1 MFGVVLFRGLRKVGI
16 LDGEDDGRFDS
27 RFDGIFVELAF
38 KLFFLNVGFEVGCFG
53 VVEFWKDDGTTDG

>member
-1 MFGVVLFRGLRKVGI
+1 MFGLVLFRGLRKVGI

-38 KLFFLNVGFEVGCFG
+38 KLFFLNVGFEVG
-53 VVEFWKDDGTTDG
+53 KLS